1 MTNQLPVGMRPG
13 GASLSNDMRT
23 LILFEANKKHPLVAL
38 ALCVVMGILGAHN
51 FYLKRTGVAIAQL
64 ILSLTVV
71 GLMVTIIWVI
81 VDIFLVSGW
90 VRDRNNQLAV
100 ELGA

>member
-1 MTNQLPVGMRPG
+1 MRPG
-13 GASLSNDMRT
+13 AAPLTNDMRA
-23 LILFEANKKHPLVAL
+23 LILFEANKRHALVAL
-38 ALCVVMGILGAHN
+38 ALCLVLGILGAHN

-64 ILSLTVV
+64 ILSLTIV
-71 GLMVTIIWVI
+71 GLVVTIVWVI
-81 VDIFLVSGW
+81 VDIFLVAGW